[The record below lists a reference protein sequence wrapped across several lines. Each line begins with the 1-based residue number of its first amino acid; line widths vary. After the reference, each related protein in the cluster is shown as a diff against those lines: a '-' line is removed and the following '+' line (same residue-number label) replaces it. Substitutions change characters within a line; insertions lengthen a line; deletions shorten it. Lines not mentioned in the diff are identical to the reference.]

1 MSQLR
6 TNSIV
11 PVGGIPAGASGGG
24 IIQVVRASYAT
35 QTSSASASWVTIFSA
50 SITPRSSSSKILVN
64 PVCTWHSS
72 SNGGY
77 LRVAR
82 GGNIIE
88 GSSSGQAS
96 QGVCHAG
103 TLYGN
108 GEFMTY
114 STTQSSWMVIDSP
127 ATTSS
132 ITYDV
137 QMYAASGCTVYIN
150 RNQYNSNR
158 IYDPAGISF
167 LTLMEV
173 SG

>member
-35 QTSSASASWVTIFSA
+35 QTSTAAASWTTIFSA

-64 PVCTWHSS
+64 AFCTWHSS
-72 SNGGY
+72 NNGGY

-96 QGVCHAG
+96 QAVCHAG

-108 GEFMTY
+108 ADFLTY
-114 STTQSSWMVIDSP
+114 GTTQSSWMVIDSP
-127 ATTSS
+127 GSTSS
-132 ITYDV
+132 LTYDL
-137 QMYAASGCTVYIN
+137 QAYAASACTVYIN
-150 RNQYNSNR
+150 RNQFNNNR

>member
-35 QTSSASASWVTIFSA
+35 QTSSTSASWVNVFSA
-50 SITPRSSSSKILVN
+50 SITPKSSSNKILIHAT
-64 PVCTWHSS
+64 CTWHSS
-72 SNGGY
+72 NNGGY

-96 QGVCHAG
+96 QAVCHAG

-108 GEFMTY
+108 ADFLTY
-114 STTQSSWMVIDSP
+114 GTTQSSWMVIDSP
-127 ATTSS
+127 ASTSS
-132 ITYDV
+132 LTYAV
-137 QMYAASGCTVYIN
+137 EMYAASACTVYIN
-150 RNQYNSNR
+150 RNQFNNNR